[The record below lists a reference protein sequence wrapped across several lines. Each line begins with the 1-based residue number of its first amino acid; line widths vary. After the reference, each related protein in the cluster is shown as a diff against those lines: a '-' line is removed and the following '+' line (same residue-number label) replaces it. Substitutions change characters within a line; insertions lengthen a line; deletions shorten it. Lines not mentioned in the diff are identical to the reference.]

1 MKKFGFLSLA
11 IFLLFGFTP
20 HASANESVI
29 NLISKPHQLFDGTF
43 LNDDLAKDLL
53 PAGSLGR
60 AIEQKRNGAR
70 TWIIDAALL
79 DEVADMADGYL
90 LKNELAP
97 TGELIAKEWLARLLL
112 ATSGDRIIAL
122 PYGNPDIA
130 LAKRLAPSELRL
142 YSAYGYERIAF
153 HLNRRIPVESSAIS
167 SSGESALSAPL
178 RKKYTQDRRAL
189 TTLSSV
195 VSDPEVQAQRAK
207 LAVLLAP
214 TLNKDEQR
222 IFSYNAESSVAKTLN
237 RLRITGGKYQ
247 IAAKTGKL
255 PVTVINDFNVPVI
268 VNIKFMPNNSRLQ
281 VSNVVA
287 LQIPANSRTQL
298 AMPFSVIAPGATTVI
313 AEITN
318 KDGVVIGK
326 PSKLAINL
334 TIFDSKVTGFTIGAA
349 VLLFVAALTQTIR
362 RVRKGRNE
370 NK

>member
-20 HASANESVI
+20 HASADESVI
-29 NLISKPHQLFDGTF
+29 NLVSKPHQLFDGTF

-60 AIEQKRNGAR
+60 AIEQKRNGSR

-153 HLNRRIPVESSAIS
+153 HLNRRIPVESNAIS

-189 TTLSSV
+189 TTLSLV
-195 VSDPEVQAQRAK
+195 VNDPEVQAQRAK
-207 LAVLLAP
+207 LAVLLSP

-326 PSKLAINL
+326 PSRLAINL

-370 NK
+370 DK